1 MKVREQFAQALAP
14 HGSYSTAVQPA
25 ASKQPWGGKIGGE
38 RKKEKGQKEK
48 EGVKTKL
55 GRERERKIHR
65 G

>member
-1 MKVREQFAQALAP
+1 MKVREQFARTLAP
-14 HGSYSTAVQPA
+14 HGLYSTAVQPA
-25 ASKQPWGGKIGGE
+25 ASKQPWGGTIGGE

-55 GRERERKIHR
+55 GRERERKTHR